1 MSDASRVV
9 LDASAV
15 IALARGER
23 GASAVESVIDRA
35 SLNAVNFAETVVVL
49 VRAGVTRRSAVA
61 SLRALQLQIEP
72 CDEAIAEISADI
84 HAATRKHGLSLGD
97 CICLATARQLGAKV
111 LTADRAWRSLD
122 VGVVVEVI
130 R

>member
-1 MSDASRVV
+1 VV

-35 SLNAVNFAETVVVL
+35 SLSAVNFAETLVVL
-49 VRAGVTRRSAVA
+49 VRAGVARRSAVA
-61 SLRALQLQIEP
+61 SLRALQLRIEP
-72 CDEAIAEISADI
+72 CDETIAEIGADI
-84 HAATRKHGLSLGD
+84 HAATRKHGLSLAD

-122 VGVVVEVI
+122 VGVTVEVI